1 MALEIDTRVLDFRL
15 FFEETRRPPDA
26 SFTLVPLFRSVL
38 QLARHHCEEQAGNC
52 PWVAFE
58 FHADREILDR
68 SSEMER
74 AFGFSR
80 NTKGVEIRGERIQRT
95 PKRNN
100 VQNLL

>member
-15 FFEETRRPPDA
+15 FFEETRWPLDA
-26 SFTLVPLFRSVL
+26 SFTLISFSLSLCAPTC
-38 QLARHHCEEQAGNC
+38 ARHHCEEQAGNC

-74 AFGFSR
+74 AFGLLTR
-80 NTKGVEIRGERIQRT
+80 GVQGVAEDSKDSNE
-95 PKRNN
+95 K
-100 VQNLL
+100 